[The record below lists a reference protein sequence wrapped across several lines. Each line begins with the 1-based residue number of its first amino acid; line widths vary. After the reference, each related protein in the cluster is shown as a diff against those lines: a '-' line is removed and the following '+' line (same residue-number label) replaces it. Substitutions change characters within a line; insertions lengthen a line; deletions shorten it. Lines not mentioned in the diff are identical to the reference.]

1 MVVEYTEEDP
11 GCGLISVGV
20 AAVLAAIIVLKRRRV
35 LAAR

>member
-20 AAVLAAIIVLKRRRV
+20 AAVVAVILVAKRRRA